1 MSSLRISITLSA
13 ALLAASPAPAQHQ
26 RPAAPEEPWY
36 KVVHT
41 GVVNYYD
48 ADSEIKKPPYSS
60 AFYGQDAHYR
70 YNPPVYKDNG
80 DGTVTD
86 LVTGLTWERDMGEKM
101 TPEEARAKAKDS
113 RLGGRRDWRVPT
125 VKELYSLILF
135 TGQARGARAVRPF
148 IDTRYFRQPL
158 GDAARG
164 ERQID
169 AQTWTSTVYTGRTMG
184 KDEAIFGVNFLD
196 GRIKGYPRLDPRTG
210 ERRRMYFRL
219 VSGDTR
225 YGANRFADNGDGTIS
240 DLSTGLMWEKEDSG
254 EGLDWAGALDYAKN
268 SRTGGYRDWRLPS
281 AKELHTIVD
290 YSRSPQATGGASI
303 SPLFPISEIE
313 GPDGGRD
320 FPYFWTGT
328 THLDGIKPAA
338 HAIYIAF
345 GEARGMM
352 RGRLTDAHG
361 AGAQRSDP
369 KSGNPAEYPSYFGPQ
384 GDLRR
389 VYNHARAVRTIK
401 PAVTSSGERGKRR

>member
-1 MSSLRISITLSA
+1 MRAFKFIFPFL
-13 ALLAASPAPAQHQ
+13 LLAAAAATAQYQ
-26 RPAAPEEPWY
+26 RRTTPEEPWY
-36 KVVHT
+36 KAVHT
-41 GVVNYYD
+41 GIVKYYD
-48 ADSEIKKPPYSS
+48 ADSAVEKPPYTS

-70 YNPPVYKDNG
+70 FNPPSYKDNG

-86 LVTGLTWERDMGEKM
+86 LVTGLTWEADMGEKM
-101 TPEEARAKAKDS
+101 TPEEARAKAKES

-135 TGQARGARAVRPF
+135 TGRVRGARPLRPF
-148 IDTRYFRQPL
+148 IDTLYFRQPL
-158 GDAARG
+158 GDSSRG

-169 AQTWTSTVYTGRTMG
+169 AQTWTSTFYSGRTMRG
-184 KDEAIFGVNFLD
+184 DETIFGVNFLD
-196 GRIKGYPRLDPRTG
+196 GRIKGYPRFDPRTG

-219 VSGDTR
+219 VSGNTR

-254 EGLDWAGALDYAKN
+254 KGLDWAGALDYAKR
-268 SRTGGYRDWRLPS
+268 SRTGGHKDWRLPS

-290 YSRSPQATGGASI
+290 YSRSPQATGEASI
-303 SPLFPISEIE
+303 SPLFSISELE
-313 GPDGGRD
+313 GPDGKKD

-338 HAIYIAF
+338 HAAYIAF
-345 GEARGMM
+345 GEAKGRM
-352 RGRLTDAHG
+352 RGRVMDVHG
-361 AGAQRSDP
+361 AGSQRSDP
-369 KSGNPAEYPSYFGPQ
+369 KSGNPADYPSYFGPQ

-401 PAVTSSGERGKRR
+401 PEVTSSEERGKRL